1 MSLIDFFPNLLLWVD
16 TSEDLTNLQFE
27 VEVELL
33 LNTTTQA
40 SYMPELPVY
49 NLTPYVTPFD
59 PEE

>member
-1 MSLIDFFPNLLLWVD
+1 MSSIDPFPNLLPWVD

-40 SYMPELPVY
+40 SYTSEFPID
-49 NLTPYVTPFD
+49 NLTPYGTPFD